1 MIILADPK
9 SLFFYLAGPKI
20 NKKDAAAALNPGAG
34 GGGGAGMASSL
45 PKPPLCQL
53 LTKLRQM

>member
-34 GGGGAGMASSL
+34 GGGRCWDGEFPAEAPTL
-45 PKPPLCQL
+45 PAPD
-53 LTKLRQM
+53 